1 MITLVTRL
9 SYVYKNKPYRKEL
22 YNMPPFFATTFIILA
37 ICITI
42 AVLKT
47 SSTKK
52 NEQLLAA
59 FWEKERAAN
68 STRKQPLDELT
79 FIQIPLDNLL
89 VDNTMNNA
97 TLSDCSDTLT
107 RLSQTEI
114 VNLNNQSNTDLK
126 LKYGVANF
134 PMLSACDERYMELVR
149 TLYLYG
155 KALAECGQEKQAI
168 TVLEYGISIGTD
180 ISGHYP
186 LLASLYQKNGQD
198 EKIVDLIAA
207 AQNLDSLMKA
217 TILRRLE
224 EI

>member
-1 MITLVTRL
+1 M
-9 SYVYKNKPYRKEL
+9 S
-22 YNMPPFFATTFIILA
+22 PFFATTFIILA
-37 ICITI
+37 ICVII
-42 AVLKT
+42 AVLKV

-52 NEQLLAA
+52 YERQLAA

-68 STRKQPLDELT
+68 STRKQPLDDLT
-79 FIQIPLDNLL
+79 FIHIPLDKLL
-89 VDNTMNNA
+89 VDDAMNNG
-97 TLSDCSDTLT
+97 TISECCDTLT
-107 RLSQTEI
+107 RLSQSDI

-155 KALAECGQEKQAI
+155 KALVDCEQIEKAI

-186 LLASLYQKNGQD
+186 LLASLYQKTGQE
-198 EKIVDLIAA
+198 EKIVDLVAA

-224 EI
+224 EV